1 MGIDLEIEVLHSSWM
16 RNMFQMITLGIILL
30 TFFRNDKN
38 LIKYSLIPIII
49 ILIGICIGIF
59 SILYSYYLTN
69 NQRDKYK
76 WKYISGI
83 VVIIFSSVAI
93 YIVRYIK

>member
-1 MGIDLEIEVLHSSWM
+1 M

-76 WKYISGI
+76 WKYISGL
-83 VVIIFSSVAI
+83 VVLIFSSVAI
-93 YIVRYIK
+93 YIVRYF

>member
-1 MGIDLEIEVLHSSWM
+1 MGIDLEIELLHSSWM

-38 LIKYSLIPIII
+38 LIKYTIIPIII
-49 ILIGICIGIF
+49 ILIGISIGIF

-69 NQRDKYK
+69 YQRDKYK
-76 WKYISGI
+76 WKYISGL
-83 VVIIFSSVAI
+83 VVLIFSSVAI
-93 YIVRYIK
+93 YIMRYF

>member
-1 MGIDLEIEVLHSSWM
+1 MGIDLEIELLHSSWM

-38 LIKYSLIPIII
+38 LIKYSFIPIII

-76 WKYISGI
+76 WKYISGL
-83 VVIIFSSVAI
+83 VVLIFSSVAI
-93 YIVRYIK
+93 YIVRYF

>member
-76 WKYISGI
+76 WKYISGL
-83 VVIIFSSVAI
+83 VVLIFSSVAI
-93 YIVRYIK
+93 YIVRYF